1 VILDQNFLKI
11 KKVILKTTLSQDLLM
26 TKYGKS
32 EKTVLSISEHPFLQ
46 FQGKTKEGARLDDLK
61 IKSVLMHVI
70 GQKNTK

>member
-1 VILDQNFLKI
+1 
-11 KKVILKTTLSQDLLM
+11 M
-26 TKYGKS
+26 TKFGKS